1 MKRILLLMVFS
12 LCLALPL
19 ATLSVPTG
27 IAQDSTTVIE
37 RDVDTRTETDIER
50 TETEVDLS
58 ATSDDDTNRILLWGG
73 VILVAALII
82 GLAMHNRN
90 SVQHTDV
97 HTD

>member
-1 MKRILLLMVFS
+1 MKRILLLMVFG

-37 RDVDTRTETDIER
+37 RDVNTRTDIER

-58 ATSDDDTNRILLWGG
+58 ATTDDDTNRILLWGG

-82 GLAMHNRN
+82 GLAMHNRS

>member
-1 MKRILLLMVFS
+1 MKRILFLLVLG
-12 LCLALPL
+12 LCLALPML
-19 ATLSVPTG
+19 TLSVP
-27 IAQDSTTVIE
+27 AVQADSTVVIE
-37 RDVDTRTETDIER
+37 DRDVKSTTDIER

-58 ATSDDDTNRILLWGG
+58 ATSDNDTNRILLWGG

-82 GLAMHNRN
+82 GLAMHNRS

>member
-1 MKRILLLMVFS
+1 MKRILFLLVLG
-12 LCLALPL
+12 LCLALPML
-19 ATLSVPTG
+19 TLSVPAVL
-27 IAQDSTTVIE
+27 AQDSTTVIE
-37 RDVDTRTETDIER
+37 DRDVDTRTEIER
-50 TETEVDLS
+50 TETDVDLS